1 MTVQPD
7 LCPTLSETPKTSL
20 LASRSIAAHIVHLL
34 QMTEFWKNLDW
45 PDLIDALPMVRKL
58 TEDVCNGAALY
69 AELVHRKL
77 QQAGYYDEEGQFDV
91 TDKVSAVAKLHGL

>member
-1 MTVQPD
+1 MSD
-7 LCPTLSETPKTSL
+7 LVGNPEDQF
-20 LASRSIAAHIVHLL
+20 SRVAAHIVHFS

-91 TDKVSAVAKLHGL
+91 TDKVQCCCKIVYKIDS